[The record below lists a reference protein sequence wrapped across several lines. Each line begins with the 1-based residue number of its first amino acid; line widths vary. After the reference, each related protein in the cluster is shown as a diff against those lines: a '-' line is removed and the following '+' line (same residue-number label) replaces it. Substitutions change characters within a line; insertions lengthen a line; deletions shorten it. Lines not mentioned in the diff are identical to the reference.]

1 MKILRFLPLL
11 AGCIFL
17 AGCMKGVETDYAA
30 PEYDLGVALTAED
43 VTATGMTL
51 VCTQTGGEVTGELNT
66 GDWYRVESMD
76 GKEPD
81 YIIDGEVGWDS
92 IAYFVPMES
101 TVEWTVDW
109 TWLYGELP
117 SGDYRFCKEFM
128 DFRGAGDFD
137 RTLAYAEF
145 TIK

>member
-1 MKILRFLPLL
+1 MKRQMILLPFLLAFVL
-11 AGCIFL
+11 AGCT
-17 AGCMKGVETDYAA
+17 KSVETDYAA
-30 PEYDLGVALTAED
+30 PDLGIMLTAKD
-43 VTATGMTL
+43 VTASGMTV
-51 VCTQTGGEVTGELNT
+51 VCTQSGGEVTGELNT
-66 GDWYRVESMD
+66 GSWYRLESMD
-76 GKEPD
+76 GKELD

-92 IAYFVPMES
+92 IAYFVPMED

-137 RTLAYAEF
+137 RTLACAEF